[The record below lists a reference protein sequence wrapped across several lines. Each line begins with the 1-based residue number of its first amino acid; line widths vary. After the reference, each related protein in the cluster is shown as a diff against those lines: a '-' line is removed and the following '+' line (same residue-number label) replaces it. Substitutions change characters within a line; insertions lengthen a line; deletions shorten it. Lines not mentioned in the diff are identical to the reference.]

1 MLVLYEEFYNN
12 FFVLL
17 NATLMSKFVRIK
29 RLQNGHRFDWCADI
43 NVELTPLSC
52 SCELN

>member
-1 MLVLYEEFYNN
+1 MLVLYEEFYN

-43 NVELTPLSC
+43 NVD
-52 SCELN
+52 